1 MQIRADNTCKS
12 ETKTH
17 NESTKSTKNGKAKKN
32 ETGKNILQGISAD
45 VRYGVTQIKAAISP

>member
-1 MQIRADNTCKS
+1 MQIRDENTQRKHKKHKKRES
-12 ETKTH
+12 E
-17 NESTKSTKNGKAKKN
+17 KN